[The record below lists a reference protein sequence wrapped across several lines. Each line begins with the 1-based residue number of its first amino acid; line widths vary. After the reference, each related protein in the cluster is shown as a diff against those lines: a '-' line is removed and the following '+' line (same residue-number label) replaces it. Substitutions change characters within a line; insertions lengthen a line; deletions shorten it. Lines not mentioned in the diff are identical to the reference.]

1 MDPRVLALQFQ
12 IGSFALDRN
21 LAGVDH
27 AQSLLAP
34 RPGGNT
40 MNWIVGHVVRT
51 RNQAIGLLGGHRSSK
66 MPSSRITGPMGL
78 IPIAPCVWK
87 SSGDAST
94 H

>member
-12 IGSFALDRN
+12 IGSFVLDRN

-27 AQSLLAP
+27 AQSLVAP

-51 RNQAIGLLGGHRSSK
+51 RNRQLGFSAGHRSSK
-66 MPSSRITGPMGL
+66 MPSSRSTGPVGL
-78 IPIAPCVWK
+78 IPIAPCDWK

-94 H
+94 R